1 MQTNILW
8 SGIEYN
14 SLENCL
20 VRTTDMG
27 AEINSVIVGGYG
39 EKIYRVEYQI
49 RTNQNWETIFVEIK
63 SQHSNIRDHFAFQ
76 SDAKG
81 NWALN
86 GKSANQFQGCID
98 VDIPLTPFTNTLPIK
113 RLNTQKGE
121 ESEIYVLYIDL
132 LERQITP
139 VRQKYIRLSDT
150 QYHYENIPNDF
161 EANIEVDELGY
172 VVDYPTLF
180 TRTASVNSN
189 FPNNR

>member
-1 MQTNILW
+1 MQTNLLW

-20 VRTTDMG
+20 VRATDTG
-27 AEINSVIVGGYG
+27 AEIDSVIVGGYG

-63 SQHSNIRDHFAFQ
+63 SQHSNIRDHFTFE

-81 NWALN
+81 NWVLN
-86 GKSANQFQGCID
+86 GKPANQFQGCID

-121 ESEIYVLYIDL
+121 VSEIYVLYIDL

-172 VVDYPTLF
+172 VVDYPMLF
-180 TRTASVNSN
+180 TRTASLNSN
-189 FPNNR
+189 FPISL

>member
-1 MQTNILW
+1 MQTNLLW

-20 VRTTDMG
+20 VKPTDKG

-49 RTNQNWETIFVEIK
+49 RTNQNWETVSVDIK
-63 SQHSNIRDHFAFQ
+63 SQHSNMRDHFTFEG
-76 SDAKG
+76 DAKG
-81 NWALN
+81 NWVLN
-86 GKSANQFQGCID
+86 RKPANQFQGCID

-113 RLNTQKGE
+113 RLNMQKGE
-121 ESEIYVLYIDL
+121 VSEIYVLYIDL

-161 EANIEVDELGY
+161 EANIEVDKLGY

-180 TRTASVNSN
+180 TRKASVNSN
-189 FPNNR
+189 FPNNL

>member
-1 MQTNILW
+1 MQRNILW
-8 SGIEYN
+8 TGIEYH

-20 VRTTDMG
+20 VKNTATG
-27 AEINSVIVGGYG
+27 AEINSVIVGRYS

-49 RTNQNWETIFVEIK
+49 QTNQNWEVIFVEIK
-63 SQHSNIRDHFAFQ
+63 SQHSNKLDHVIFQ

-81 NWALN
+81 NWIQN
-86 GKSANQFQGCID
+86 GKPATEFQGCID

-113 RLNTQKGE
+113 RLNMHHGKVN
-121 ESEIYVLYIDL
+121 EIYVVYIDL

-139 VRQKYIRLSDT
+139 VKQKYIRNSNT

-172 VVDYPTLF
+172 VVEYPSLF
-180 TRTASVNSN
+180 TRTFSVDSN
-189 FPNNR
+189 FL

>member
-8 SGIEYN
+8 SGIEYH

-20 VRTTDMG
+20 VEITGTG

-39 EKIYRVEYQI
+39 EKIYCVEYRI

-63 SQHSNIRDHFAFQ
+63 SRHSNTLDDFIFE

-81 NWALN
+81 NWVLN
-86 GKSANQFQGCID
+86 GKPANQFQGCVD

-113 RLNTQKGE
+113 RLNMQRGE
-121 ESEIYVLYIDL
+121 VSEICVLYIDL

-139 VRQKYIRLSDT
+139 VRQKYVRLSDT

-161 EANIEVDELGY
+161 EADIEVDELGY

-180 TRTASVNSN
+180 TRSVSVNSN
-189 FPNNR
+189 FPNNL

>member
-20 VRTTDMG
+20 VKTSHTG

-49 RTNQNWETIFVEIK
+49 RTNQNWQTIFVEIK
-63 SQHSNIRDHFAFQ
+63 SQHSNTLDYFIFE

-86 GKSANQFQGCID
+86 GKPANQFQGCVD

-113 RLNTQKGE
+113 RLNMQKGE
-121 ESEIYVLYIDL
+121 VSEIYVLYVDL
-132 LERQITP
+132 LERKITP

-161 EANIEVDELGY
+161 EANIEVDTHGY
-172 VVDYPTLF
+172 VVDYPSLF
-180 TRTASVNSN
+180 TRTASINSK
-189 FPNNR
+189 FP